1 MIENVSRL
9 IKNHIVLFVTFK
21 DVEIENLINAEPR
34 TPTDVTKSV
43 IAAALNKER
52 DIVLA
57 RLERMGVQ
65 IVRTDIENMSTAV
78 LNRFLELKR
87 REMI

>member
-9 IKNHIVLFVTFK
+9 IKSHIVLFVTFK
-21 DVEIENLINAEPR
+21 DVEIENLIARQSPT
-34 TPTDVTKSV
+34 TPEDVTKAV
-43 IAAALNKER
+43 IAASMNKER

-65 IVRTDIENMSTAV
+65 IVRTDIEHMSTAV
-78 LNRFLELKR
+78 LNRFLGT
-87 REMI
+87 